1 MGLGKIEVLKW
12 EVIISCV
19 HGGLD
24 EVVAIVTRDQVLTW
38 WATQFKDKAWDGKL
52 PLTVTGTL
60 HSVACY
66 VIVFH
71 RYCFSFLCS
80 FSLPN

>member
-60 HSVACY
+60 HSV
-66 VIVFH
+66 VLFFIVFH

-80 FSLPN
+80 FSLTN

>member
-60 HSVACY
+60 HSVACC